1 MDTTCIWLKAH
12 LYTIDISL
20 HNLFDFAQGQA
31 LTHSCSNTIKFAIAE
46 YYQPKASKS

>member
-1 MDTTCIWLKAH
+1 MDTTCICLKAH

-31 LTHSCSNTIKFAIAE
+31 TQSCSNTIKFAIAE
-46 YYQPKASKS
+46 YYQPKASKT